1 MSNYPD
7 IAQSIPANVRLVA
20 VSKTRKVEEILEVFN
35 EGVSEF
41 GENKVQE
48 LISKYPFLPKD
59 IRWHLIGHLQ
69 TNKVKLI
76 APFVHLIQSVDS
88 LKLLAEINKQA
99 FKNQRAIDC
108 LLQIYIATEET
119 KFGFNS
125 QEVHELLTSEEFK
138 LMTNVRIT
146 GLMGMATF
154 TDDENTIRKEFK
166 YLRELFE
173 SIKSKYFHD
182 KEEFNI
188 LSMGM
193 SGDYKIAIEEGS
205 TMVRVGTAIF
215 GERNYTK

>member
-88 LKLLAEINKQA
+88 LKLIAEINKQA
-99 FKNQRAIDC
+99 FKNQRVIDC

-125 QEVHELLTSEEFK
+125 QEVHELLTSNEFK